1 MPRCRVDLGTLTLRT
16 TARIDLEPTPFR
28 SRLFLFADKP
38 KAPSRPWDGAE
49 VHKAVGRSGCSLVP
63 GYTPGGKVGKA
74 PGAVKHRQ
82 PLEGP
87 TEALEWGPARG
98 RNQPTSVPSKSLSYN
113 GLDGSSVLI
122 LTVPRQWAKYPFPS
136 PTPTCPP
143 LPDRARKKIRSP
155 DRGRARGP
163 RAAEASICSVVSRG
177 KATPCSPSSSWA
189 KAEQSRPAGV
199 RPPHR

>member
-16 TARIDLEPTPFR
+16 TARIDLEPHPLSQPSLFICRQAKSSITSLGWSR
-28 SRLFLFADKP
+28 STQ
-38 KAPSRPWDGAE
+38 SRRT
-49 VHKAVGRSGCSLVP
+49 KRCSLVP

-82 PLEGP
+82 PREGP

-122 LTVPRQWAKYPFPS
+122 LTVPRQWAKYPF
-136 PTPTCPP
+136 
-143 LPDRARKKIRSP
+143 
-155 DRGRARGP
+155 
-163 RAAEASICSVVSRG
+163 
-177 KATPCSPSSSWA
+177 
-189 KAEQSRPAGV
+189 
-199 RPPHR
+199 